1 MPETKKSV
9 KSLIPYEVPM
19 FAEEYELK
27 VDANEN
33 VFGCSDKV
41 LDAIKNITKEQIA
54 TYPHY
59 GNLTKKLA
67 EYLNVDFEQIK
78 VTNGADEALFALMQT
93 YLDEGDK
100 MLTVSPSF
108 SMPKLYAEI
117 VGGQVVE
124 IPYEKRWEFPL
135 DGILNAIETDK
146 AVKIVHLTSPNNPT
160 GECISTDIAKKIL
173 EKAKDKLVIFDETYG
188 SYCENSMV
196 SEVKNY
202 DNLAVVKSFSKDFAL
217 AGLRIGYI
225 ITNPERVKILKTVI
239 SPYSVNTIAA
249 IAAEAALSD
258 LKHLEYVKKEVSKS
272 KEILKNG
279 LEKLGFTV
287 FPSQA
292 NFVLFDAQNKAEW
305 VYHTLLKNGI
315 KIRKFSN
322 MQGLIRITA
331 PTCDNAKKIIEL
343 LQPQNTLIFDMD
355 GVLVDVSN
363 SYRTAVKLT
372 YEHYAKKELNYE
384 TIAEAKA
391 LGGLNNDWDLTE
403 YLLKKENINVDKQE
417 LIDVFE
423 KFYFNDGKG
432 LISQEKFLLNID
444 LLKDFSKKY
453 NVAIFTG
460 RPREEAMFTLNL
472 HGIANCFYPIITMDD
487 LPADK
492 QKPNTLGIE
501 KIKEKILFKDIFY
514 FGDTKDDMICGT
526 NANVIPVGILPPQ
539 DKTDNYKSH
548 LEQNGAKF
556 VLQDINELLTVTE
569 R

>member
-279 LEKLGFTV
+279 
-287 FPSQA
+287 
-292 NFVLFDAQNKAEW
+292 
-305 VYHTLLKNGI
+305 I
-315 KIRKFSN
+315 KIRKFLN

-331 PTCDNAKKIIEL
+331 PTCDNAKKIIKL
-343 LQPQNTLIFDMD
+343 LQPKNTLIFDMD

-432 LISQEKFLLNID
+432 LISQEKFLLNIN

-526 NANVIPVGILPPQ
+526 NANAIPVGILPPQ